1 MAKAKASE
9 PEEGHSWLE
18 QYRLDD
24 PDFEPV
30 LDRLS
35 TERRVLG
42 HITDEDHMGRGPR
55 NTTERLALELAEDP
69 NSAVEFDEEGAVQDM
84 LDTLVE
90 AGLIEQRDDGTYAL
104 TELGFTELAN

>member
-1 MAKAKASE
+1 MAKKKASE

-18 QYRLDD
+18 KYRLDD

-42 HITDEDHMGRGPR
+42 HISDEDHVGRGPR
-55 NTTERLALELAEDP
+55 NTAERLAQELAEDP
-69 NSAVEFDEEGAVQDM
+69 NTAVEYDELGAVQGY
-84 LDTLVE
+84 LDTLEEEGLVE
-90 AGLIEQRDDGTYAL
+90 QSDGVYSL